1 MPYSELREKQ
11 NELIRKARDGS
22 VFIAP
27 MSTVNLASLT
37 SGASSALV
45 TLPTGWEDLGWTSTD
60 GASFGRET
68 ETSDVEAFGSQEPVR
83 SDMVSD
89 VITMEVTALETK
101 LLTLGLYIGVDTTGI
116 EAAATT
122 AELRIAKPSRAAN
135 YHYRV
140 LGLFVDEIEEGEIY
154 LGRYMPRAKITDR
167 AEQVYTSGDDPI
179 QYGFTFTGYE
189 DSTAGTSHEWLF
201 GGPGWKA
208 LLTKM
213 GITQDTTP

>member
-1 MPYSELREKQ
+1 MPYSALREKQ

-37 SGASSALV
+37 TGAGSDLV
-45 TLPTGWEDLGWTSTD
+45 TLPAGWEDLGWTSTD
-60 GASFGRET
+60 GSSFGRET
-68 ETSDVEAFGSQEPVR
+68 EQSDVNAFGSQEPVR
-83 SDMVSD
+83 SDITSD
-89 VITMEVTALETK
+89 VITMGVTALETK

-116 EAAATT
+116 EAAADTG
-122 AELRIAKPSRAAN
+122 EVRIAKPTRAAN

-154 LGRYMPRAKITDR
+154 LGRYMPRAKITER
-167 AEQVYTSGDDPI
+167 GEQVYTDGDDPI
-179 QYGFTFTGYE
+179 QYPLTFTGYE

-213 GITQDTTP
+213 GIETATP

>member
-1 MPYSELREKQ
+1 MPYSTLREKQ

-37 SGASSALV
+37 TGSSSALA

-60 GASFGRET
+60 GVSYGRESD
-68 ETSDVEAFGSQEPVR
+68 TSDVQAFGSQEPVR
-83 SDMVSD
+83 SDIVSD
-89 VITMEVTALETK
+89 TITMEVTALETK
-101 LLTLGLYIGVDTTGI
+101 LQTLGLYIGVDTTGI
-116 EAAATT
+116 KAAVTT
-122 AELRIAKPSRAAN
+122 AELRIAKPQRAAN

-154 LGRYMPRAKITDR
+154 IGRYMPRAKITDR
-167 AEQVYTSGDDPI
+167 AEQVYSSGDDPI

-213 GITQDTTP
+213 GITQAVAP

>member
-1 MPYSELREKQ
+1 MSYSALREKQ

-27 MSTVNLASLT
+27 MSTTNLASLT
-37 SGASSALV
+37 TGSSSDLV

-68 ETSDVEAFGSQEPVR
+68 ETSDVNAFGAQEPVR
-83 SDMVSD
+83 SDITSD

-101 LLTLGLYIGVDTTGI
+101 LLTLGLYIGVDTSGI
-116 EAAATT
+116 EAAAVTG
-122 AELRIAKPSRAAN
+122 EVRIAKPTRAAN

-167 AEQVYTSGDDPI
+167 AEQVYADGDDPV
-179 QYGFTFTGYE
+179 QFGFTFTGFE

-213 GITQDTTP
+213 GITTATP